1 MDTLTS
7 LGTSLVD
14 ILHPTYRIYAPLLMK
29 NADAIRSTARRT
41 YAYGTHPRQ
50 ILDFYSPSSENS
62 RRLNKHSVLIFLYGG
77 GLARG
82 NRVDP
87 DFAEG
92 LLYANVGYFFSE
104 QLGIQVVI
112 PDYRLLA
119 HGATFPSGGEDL
131 ALVVEWVSDHL
142 SDNHRSLDI
151 FLMGHSAGGLHL
163 ATYLMASELGSR
175 RNILTGEDLG
185 GANMKAVI
193 FLSVPLTFDDAR
205 GTRRENFEAY
215 YGKDLA
221 RHSPLALF
229 LDGLKDES
237 LKYLADASVA
247 ILTCSLDPEVEI
259 LAPTA
264 AFVKAWQHSALFTQ
278 LAVVKV
284 DGHNHF
290 SPVLSLG
297 TGIPSEEL
305 WGQQLVDF
313 MIVASEK
320 ESTGRRPA

>member
-1 MDTLTS
+1 MDTLPS
-7 LGTSLVD
+7 LGTSLAD
-14 ILHPTYRIYAPLLMK
+14 IIPPTYGIYAPLLMK
-29 NADAIRSTARRT
+29 NTDAIRSTTRRT
-41 YAYGTHPRQ
+41 YAYGKHPRQ
-50 ILDFYSPSSENS
+50 FLDLYSPSSENS
-62 RRLNKHSVLIFLYGG
+62 RRLNNHSVLIFLYGG

-92 LLYANVGYFFSE
+92 LSYANVGHFFSE

-112 PDYRLLA
+112 PDYRLLT

-142 SDNHRSLDI
+142 SGNRRSLDVL
-151 FLMGHSAGGLHL
+151 LMGHSAGGLHL
-163 ATYLMASELGSR
+163 ATYLMAPEFASR
-175 RNILTGEDLG
+175 RNILTGEGLG
-185 GANMKAVI
+185 GANLKAVI
-193 FLSVPLTFDDAR
+193 LLSVPLTFEDAT
-205 GTRRENFEAY
+205 GTRRENFETY

-221 RHSPLALF
+221 RHSPLAL
-229 LDGLKDES
+229 LEDGLKGES
-237 LKYLADASVA
+237 LNYLMDVSVA

-264 AFVKAWQHSALFTQ
+264 AFVKAWQHSALSTQ

-284 DGHNHF
+284 DSHNHF

-297 TGIPSEEL
+297 TGIPREEL
-305 WGQQLVDF
+305 WGQQLIDF
-313 MIVASEK
+313 IIGASEK
-320 ESTGRRPA
+320 ESA